1 MTILILRGVVKVIL
15 AFSDFFVV
23 IVRNKSIKG
32 QYFSFRYAILYRKFL
47 KENLE
52 DVPMAKRHRTDGRPT
67 IAQIAQIAG
76 VSVPTVSKVL
86 NERADVALPTRERVE
101 RVIEEYGFV
110 RNRAARALRKGKTGL
125 VDLILPRLDDE
136 YYLPILEGVAQVLRE
151 TGVRLVLTS
160 THYRAEEEVEW
171 IDTVTDHSTD
181 GILVVLP
188 SEEAIDHLVR
198 SGLPFVLIHNQ
209 GGLRSGIPSVTIT
222 SWEGGFVA
230 TTYLISLGHRRIA
243 YIGKTAQARDAI
255 ERIAGYR
262 AALDEANLPLDPQLQ
277 CAGNFTEADGY
288 TAARAL
294 LDLPEPPTAIFAGND
309 RQAAGVYR
317 ALHELGMTVPGDM
330 SVIGFDDL
338 PYTEIM
344 NPALTTVHAPRLE
357 LGRTAATILLR
368 LINGEALEMTR
379 VVLPTEFIERKSCQP
394 LTLKKM

>member
-1 MTILILRGVVKVIL
+1 
-15 AFSDFFVV
+15 
-23 IVRNKSIKG
+23 
-32 QYFSFRYAILYRKFL
+32 
-47 KENLE
+47 
-52 DVPMAKRHRTDGRPT
+52 MAKRHRTDGRPT

-86 NERADVALPTRERVE
+86 NDRTDVALPTRERVA

-151 TGVRLVLTS
+151 AGVRLVLTS
-160 THYRAEEEVEW
+160 TNYRSEQEVQW

-181 GILVVLP
+181 GILLVLP
-188 SEEAIDHLVR
+188 SDEAIEHLER

-209 GGLRSGIPSVTIT
+209 
-222 SWEGGFVA
+222 
-230 TTYLISLGHRRIA
+230 
-243 YIGKTAQARDAI
+243 RDAI

-262 AALDEANLPLDPQLQ
+262 AALDEANLPLDSQLQ

-288 TAARAL
+288 TATRAL
-294 LDLPEPPTAIFAGND
+294 LELPEPPTAIFAGND

-330 SVIGFDDL
+330 SVIGFDNL
-338 PYTEIM
+338 SYTEIM
-344 NPALTTVHAPRLE
+344 NPPLTTVHAPRLE
-357 LGRTAATILLR
+357 LGRTAATMLVR
-368 LINGEALEMTR
+368 LINGEALDMTR
-379 VVLPTEFIERKSCQP
+379 VVLPTEFIERQSCRP
-394 LTLKKM
+394 LSL

>member
-1 MTILILRGVVKVIL
+1 
-15 AFSDFFVV
+15 
-23 IVRNKSIKG
+23 
-32 QYFSFRYAILYRKFL
+32 
-47 KENLE
+47 
-52 DVPMAKRHRTDGRPT
+52 MAKRHRTDGRPT

-86 NERADVALPTRERVE
+86 NDRADVALPTRERVE

-110 RNRAARALRKGKTGL
+110 RNRAARALRNGKTGL

-151 TGVRLVLTS
+151 AGVRLVLTS
-160 THYRAEEEVEW
+160 TNYQPEQEVQW

-181 GILVVLP
+181 GILLVLP
-188 SEEAIDHLVR
+188 SR

-209 GGLRSGIPSVTIT
+209 GSQRFGVPSVTIT

-230 TTYLISLGHRRIA
+230 TTHLISLGHRRIA
-243 YIGKTAQARDAI
+243 YIGKTAAARDAI

-262 AALDEANLPLDPQLQ
+262 AALDAANLPLDPQLQ

-288 TAARAL
+288 TATRAL
-294 LDLPEPPTAIFAGND
+294 LELPEPPTAIFAGND

-330 SVIGFDDL
+330 SVIGFDNL

-344 NPALTTVHAPRLE
+344 NPPLTTVHAPRLE
-357 LGRTAATILLR
+357 LGRTAATLLLR
-368 LINGEALEMTR
+368 LINGEALDMTR
-379 VVLPTEFIERKSCQP
+379 VVLPTEFIERQSCRP
-394 LTLKKM
+394 LSLEKEAKE

>member
-1 MTILILRGVVKVIL
+1 
-15 AFSDFFVV
+15 
-23 IVRNKSIKG
+23 
-32 QYFSFRYAILYRKFL
+32 
-47 KENLE
+47 
-52 DVPMAKRHRTDGRPT
+52 MAKRHSTDGRPT

-86 NERADVALPTRERVE
+86 NGRADVATPTRSRVE
-101 RVIEEYGFV
+101 QVIEEYGFV

-136 YYLPILEGVAQVLRE
+136 YYLPILQGVAQVLRE
-151 TGVRLVLTS
+151 AGARLVLTS
-160 THYRAEEEVEW
+160 TNYRSEQEVQW

-181 GILVVLP
+181 GILLVLP
-188 SEEAIDHLVR
+188 SDEAIEHLER

-209 GGLRSGIPSVTIT
+209 RGPRSGVPSVTIT

-230 TTYLISLGHRRIA
+230 TSHLISLGHRRIA

-262 AALDEANLPLDPQLQ
+262 AALDAANLPLDPQLQ

-288 TAARAL
+288 TATRAL
-294 LDLPEPPTAIFAGND
+294 LELPEPPTAIFAGND

-317 ALHELGMTVPGDM
+317 ALHELDMTVPGDM
-330 SVIGFDDL
+330 SVIGFDNL

-344 NPALTTVHAPRLE
+344 NPPLTTVHAPRLE
-357 LGRTAATILLR
+357 LGRTAATMLLR
-368 LINGEALEMTR
+368 LINGEALDMTR
-379 VVLPTEFIERKSCQP
+379 VVLPTEFIERQSCRP
-394 LTLKKM
+394 LSLSLEKVVPRIFNGRRILSWISRSKLFLLIISSTRPAISGPV